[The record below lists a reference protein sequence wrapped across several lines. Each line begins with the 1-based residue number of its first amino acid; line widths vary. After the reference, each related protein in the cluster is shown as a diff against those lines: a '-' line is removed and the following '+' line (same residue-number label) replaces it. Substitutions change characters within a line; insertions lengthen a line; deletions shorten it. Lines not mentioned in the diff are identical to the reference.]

1 MREESSDSYSFLH
14 LPMVA
19 GIVLVALGLKKT
31 LGEVGEPLK
40 LVPAVAVL
48 AGTAIYL
55 LAHVAFRWRNVH
67 TLSRQRLV
75 CAVLLLALVPA
86 ALELPALATAG
97 IVAAVLIALVA
108 YEALRFADARD
119 RIRHQ
124 LENEAGRG

>member
-1 MREESSDSYSFLH
+1 
-14 LPMVA
+14 MVA

-31 LGEVGEPLK
+31 LGDVGEPLK

-48 AGTAIYL
+48 GGTAIYL
-55 LAHVAFRWRNVH
+55 VGHVAFRWRNVH

-75 CAVLLLALVPA
+75 CAVLVLLLIPA

-97 IVAAVLIALVA
+97 ILAVVLIALVA
-108 YEALRFADARD
+108 YEALRFAEARD

-124 LENEAGRG
+124 LDQEAVAAHGGD